1 MLDNELKLPAP
12 GQTGRPGTHNRSM
25 TASTTS
31 LSSPGDS
38 HKMKSGTHDRQDV
51 LASLERIQ
59 NFEEAFN
66 KIKSATGVTDIDEL
80 VRTFIKNED
89 HNFSLFNYV
98 NEQNNE
104 VEKVEEQIQAL
115 REEER
120 KYATESGE
128 DVQQHKQILKELEN
142 KLQASESMVE
152 KYEVRAQDLQ
162 RAIESLKRGIQSI
175 YEKLGL
181 ESEDGLGQPMI
192 TELNM
197 VHYIGVIERKANEIL
212 QKYAEG
218 ARSALMAAPSKFD
231 EKEDGKGSPSK
242 SIVSVLGGGPKVG
255 RGTEVL
261 QVNPPKLEEY
271 QSDEDADEEED
282 EAKPLTREE
291 LKTRT
296 IAKLQRKG
304 GGGGKAKATKRR

>member
-1 MLDNELKLPAP
+1 M
-12 GQTGRPGTHNRSM
+12 
-25 TASTTS
+25 
-31 LSSPGDS
+31 
-38 HKMKSGTHDRQDV
+38 KMKSTSHDRQDV

-66 KIKSATGVTDIDEL
+66 KIKNATGVTDIDEL

-104 VEKVEEQIQAL
+104 VEKIEEQIQAL

-120 KYATESGE
+120 KYAAESGE

-142 KLQASESMVE
+142 KLIASESMVE

-175 YEKLGL
+175 YEKLNI

-218 ARSALMAAPSKFD
+218 ARAALMAAPSKFD
-231 EKEDGKGSPSK
+231 EREDGKGSPSK

-261 QVNPPKLEEY
+261 QVNPPKLDEY
-271 QSDEDADEEED
+271 QSDEEGEDDDD

-296 IAKLQRKG
+296 LAKLQRKG
-304 GGGGKAKATKRR
+304 GGVKSKSSKKR

>member
-1 MLDNELKLPAP
+1 MPSHFYC
-12 GQTGRPGTHNRSM
+12 TI
-25 TASTTS
+25 S
-31 LSSPGDS
+31 LSG
-38 HKMKSGTHDRQDV
+38 HTIETVKNKSASHDRQDV

-80 VRTFIKNED
+80 VKTFIKNED

-104 VEKVEEQIQAL
+104 VEKIEEQIQAL

-120 KYATESGE
+120 KYAAESGE

-142 KLQASESMVE
+142 KLIASETMVE

-162 RAIESLKRGIQSI
+162 RDIESLKRGIQSI
-175 YEKLGL
+175 YEKLNI

-212 QKYAEG
+212 QQYAEG
-218 ARSALMAAPSKFD
+218 ARAALMAVPSKFD

-255 RGTEVL
+255 RGAEVL
-261 QVNPPKLEEY
+261 QVNPPKLDEY
-271 QSDEDADEEED
+271 QSDEGGDEDDD
-282 EAKPLTREE
+282 ETKPLTREE

-296 IAKLQRKG
+296 LAKLQRKG
-304 GGGGKAKATKRR
+304 GMGGGKSKTTKKR